1 MEKKPAKTSSYESI
15 VAELFFGR
23 YKPGLKELPFSREEI
38 VSAASRLN
46 VPLPKNL
53 GDVMY
58 SYRYRKF
65 LPQEVIE
72 TQPAG
77 FEWIIEGAGDAKYVF
92 KLVPFNRI
100 IPNPNLFSIKIPD
113 ATPEIIGRYA
123 LGDEQALLAKVRY
136 NRLIDLF
143 LGATAYSLQNHL
155 RTKVPGIGQ
164 IEIDEVYVAVDKHG
178 RQFVVPVQ
186 AKGGHDQ
193 HGVVQTSQDIA
204 WCEQR
209 LPELICRPISVQFV
223 TEKKIAMFELLDD
236 NGIIKVADER
246 HYELVPY
253 DCITAD
259 DLSKY
264 GKLAKDR

>member
-1 MEKKPAKTSSYESI
+1 MKESAAKISSYSAI
-15 VAELFFGR
+15 MSELFFGR
-23 YKPGLKELPFSREEI
+23 YRSGVKEIPFSREEI
-38 VSAASRLN
+38 VSAAAKLK

-58 SYRYRKF
+58 SYRYRKP
-65 LPQEVIE
+65 LPQDVVD
-72 TQPAG
+72 TQPDG
-77 FEWIIEGAGDAKYVF
+77 FEWIIVGAGDAKYVF
-92 KLVPFNRI
+92 RLVPFNRI
-100 IPNPNLFSIKIPD
+100 LPNPNLLSVKIPD

-178 RQFVVPVQ
+178 RQFIVPVQ

-209 LPELICRPISVQFV
+209 LPELICRPVSVQFA
-223 TEKKIAMFELLDD
+223 TKTKIAMFELFDD
-236 NGIIKVADER
+236 HGTIKVAEER

-253 DCITAD
+253 DSITAG
-259 DLSKY
+259 DLNAY
-264 GKLAKDR
+264 RKLARQ

>member
-1 MEKKPAKTSSYESI
+1 MANKKRNTSAYSAI
-15 VAELFFGR
+15 VTHIFFNG
-23 YKPGLKELPFSREEI
+23 YKPGVTNIPFTRDEIITAAEKLGVSLPR
-38 VSAASRLN
+38 
-46 VPLPKNL
+46 NL

-58 SYRYRKF
+58 SYRYRKA
-65 LPQEVIE
+65 LPPKVIG
-72 TQPAG
+72 TQPDD

-100 IPNPNLFSIKIPD
+100 LPNPNLLSIKIPD

-164 IEIDEVYVAVDKHG
+164 IEIDEVYVAIDKHG
-178 RQFVVPVQ
+178 QQFVVPVQ

-204 WCEQR
+204 WCAQR
-209 LPELICRPISVQFV
+209 LPELLCRPISVQFI
-223 TEKKIAMFELLDD
+223 TETKIAMIELLDD
-236 NGIIKVADER
+236 HGVIKVADER
-246 HYELVPY
+246 HYELVPS
-253 DCITAD
+253 DSITTD
-259 DLSKY
+259 DLKKY
-264 GKLAKDR
+264 CTLAKG

>member
-1 MEKKPAKTSSYESI
+1 MANKKQKTSAYSAI
-15 VAELFFGR
+15 VAHIFFNG
-23 YKPGLKELPFSREEI
+23 YKPGVKKIPFTRDEI
-38 VSAASRLN
+38 ITAAGKLGVS
-46 VPLPKNL
+46 LPKNL

-58 SYRYRKF
+58 SYRYRKA
-65 LPQEVIE
+65 LPPEVIE
-72 TQPAG
+72 TQPDD

-100 IPNPNLFSIKIPD
+100 LPNPNLLSIKIPD

-204 WCEQR
+204 WCAQR
-209 LPELICRPISVQFV
+209 LPELMCRPISVQFV
-223 TEKKIAMFELLDD
+223 TETKIAMFELFDD
-236 NGIIKVADER
+236 HGVIKVAEER
-246 HYELVPY
+246 HYELVPS
-253 DCITAD
+253 DSITTD
-259 DLSKY
+259 DLKTY
-264 GKLAKDR
+264 GALAKG

>member
-1 MEKKPAKTSSYESI
+1 MAAKTEKTSVYSAI
-15 VAELFFGR
+15 VAHLFFSG
-23 YKPGLKELPFSREEI
+23 YKPGVREIPFSRDEI
-38 VSAASRLN
+38 ISASNRLN
-46 VPLPKNL
+46 VPLPKNI

-58 SYRYRKF
+58 SYRYRKP
-65 LPQEVIE
+65 LPPDVVK
-72 TQPAG
+72 TQPEG
-77 FEWIIEGAGDAKYVF
+77 FEWIIQGAGDAKYLF

-100 IPNPNLFSIKIPD
+100 LPNPNLLSIKIPD

-186 AKGGHDQ
+186 AKGGNDQ

-209 LPELICRPISVQFV
+209 LPSLICRPISVQFA
-223 TEKKIAMFELLDD
+223 TESKIAMFELFDD
-236 NGIIKVADER
+236 SGTFKVVEER

-253 DCITAD
+253 DRITVC
-259 DLSKY
+259 DLNTY
-264 GKLAKDR
+264 RNLAKG